1 MSRSRPAISSAND
14 LRKAFEGFFASK
26 AHTVVPSASL
36 IPHDP
41 TVLFTVAGMV
51 PFKPYFVGDE
61 AAPFKR
67 AVTVQKCTRA
77 GGKHNDLDEV
87 GRTKRHL
94 VFFEM
99 MGNFSFGDYFKSD
112 AIPWAWELVTE
123 VFGFDGDRLWIT
135 VHESDDEAEQIWHEV
150 VGVPMSRI
158 QRLGDE
164 DNFWQMGDAG
174 PCGPCSEIH
183 IDRGPAFGPEGGPLH
198 DPHGDRY
205 MEFWNLVFMQYNQ
218 SKDGSRTPLPKPSI
232 DTGAGLERILALM
245 QGTDSVWET
254 DVLFPM
260 IESAQSLTSKKY
272 KIGDYDDRDSF
283 SLRVLAEHARS
294 SMMLVNDGV
303 FPSNENRG
311 YVLRR
316 IIRRAVRHAY
326 LLGTEK
332 LVMPTLAETAISVMS
347 GAYPDLLANKDF
359 IVNVLS
365 REEERFRQTLKTG
378 LTILEGELSAG
389 AKTMSGTTAFTLHD
403 TYGFPIE
410 LTQEIAG
417 ERSVLVDVAG
427 FSKEMQEQRDR
438 AKSARKGSSVSA
450 ATVDSYREVMEQF
463 GTTNFVGYVSNQCE
477 ATVLAVLQNV
487 EAGPG
492 IVEVFLDVS
501 PFYAESGGQ
510 VGDTGT
516 IRTESGE
523 VQVLDTTFAL
533 PGLRRHTCSIVS
545 GDIEVGQSAKA
556 SINVVARDATRRN
569 HTATHML
576 HWALRQVLGEHVKQA
591 GSHVSPDRLRFDFSH
606 YAPVSA
612 SEIEEIERLTNEQLI
627 ANGPVRAYE
636 TSKDEAT
643 AAGAIAFF
651 GDKYGDIVRVL
662 EAGVSVELCG
672 GTHVGAL
679 GDIGMVKVVT
689 ESSIGSNLRRIE
701 AVTGA
706 NAVEYV
712 LAHHRTLTAAASL
725 LGAQPSELV
734 SAIQRKIDENKALG
748 EELRSLRSAQATS
761 RASEMAAS
769 AQDGVVVS
777 RVDGVTPND
786 LRELALAIRQNA
798 AIKIVVLGGVT
809 DTGGVALV
817 ATVSSDVSV
826 AAGDLIRDAAK
837 AVGGGGGGKG
847 DIATAGGKDPSA
859 IDAALELARSAVAKV
874 LST

>member
-1 MSRSRPAISSAND
+1 
-14 LRKAFEGFFASK
+14 
-26 AHTVVPSASL
+26 
-36 IPHDP
+36 
-41 TVLFTVAGMV
+41 MV

-438 AKSARKGSSVSA
+438 AKNARKGSSVSA

-734 SAIQRKIDENKALG
+734 SAIQRKIDESKALG

-769 AQDGVVVS
+769 AQGGVVVS

-798 AIKIVVLGGVT
+798 AIKVVVLGGVT

>member
-1 MSRSRPAISSAND
+1 MSGSRPAISSAND

-427 FSKEMQEQRDR
+427 FSQEMQEQRDR

-612 SEIEEIERLTNEQLI
+612 SEIEEIERLTNDQLI

-734 SAIQRKIDENKALG
+734 SAIQRKIDESKALG
-748 EELRSLRSAQATS
+748 EELRSLKSAQATS

-769 AQDGVVVS
+769 AQGGVVVS

-798 AIKIVVLGGVT
+798 AIKVVVLGGVT

>member
-1 MSRSRPAISSAND
+1 MSGSRPAISSAND

-99 MGNFSFGDYFKSD
+99 MGNFSFGDYFKSE

-748 EELRSLRSAQATS
+748 EELRLLRSAQATS

>member
-1 MSRSRPAISSAND
+1 MSGSRPAISSAND

-99 MGNFSFGDYFKSD
+99 MGNFSFGDYFKSE

-135 VHESDDEAEQIWHEV
+135 VHESDDEAEQIWHDV

-492 IVEVFLDVS
+492 IVEVFLDAS

-769 AQDGVVVS
+769 AQGGVVVS

>member
-1 MSRSRPAISSAND
+1 MSGSRPAISSAND

-99 MGNFSFGDYFKSD
+99 MGNFSFGDYFKSE

-427 FSKEMQEQRDR
+427 FSKEMQDQRDR
-438 AKSARKGSSVSA
+438 AKNARKGSSVSA

-734 SAIQRKIDENKALG
+734 SAIQRKIDESKALG

-769 AQDGVVVS
+769 AQGGVVVS

-798 AIKIVVLGGVT
+798 AIKVVVLGGVT

>member
-1 MSRSRPAISSAND
+1 
-14 LRKAFEGFFASK
+14 
-26 AHTVVPSASL
+26 
-36 IPHDP
+36 
-41 TVLFTVAGMV
+41 
-51 PFKPYFVGDE
+51 
-61 AAPFKR
+61 
-67 AVTVQKCTRA
+67 
-77 GGKHNDLDEV
+77 
-87 GRTKRHL
+87 
-94 VFFEM
+94 M

-438 AKSARKGSSVSA
+438 AKNARKGSSVSA

-679 GDIGMVKVVT
+679 GDIGIVKVVT

-734 SAIQRKIDENKALG
+734 SAIQRKIDDNKALG

-769 AQDGVVVS
+769 AQGGVVVS

-847 DIATAGGKDPSA
+847 DIAAAGGKDPSA

>member
-1 MSRSRPAISSAND
+1 MSGSRPAISSAND

-769 AQDGVVVS
+769 AQGGVVVS

>member
-1 MSRSRPAISSAND
+1 MSGSRPAISSAND

-99 MGNFSFGDYFKSD
+99 MGNFSFGDYFKSE

-492 IVEVFLDVS
+492 IVEVFLDAS

-769 AQDGVVVS
+769 AQGGVVVS

>member
-1 MSRSRPAISSAND
+1 
-14 LRKAFEGFFASK
+14 
-26 AHTVVPSASL
+26 
-36 IPHDP
+36 
-41 TVLFTVAGMV
+41 
-51 PFKPYFVGDE
+51 
-61 AAPFKR
+61 
-67 AVTVQKCTRA
+67 
-77 GGKHNDLDEV
+77 
-87 GRTKRHL
+87 
-94 VFFEM
+94 
-99 MGNFSFGDYFKSD
+99 
-112 AIPWAWELVTE
+112 
-123 VFGFDGDRLWIT
+123 
-135 VHESDDEAEQIWHEV
+135 
-150 VGVPMSRI
+150 
-158 QRLGDE
+158 
-164 DNFWQMGDAG
+164 
-174 PCGPCSEIH
+174 
-183 IDRGPAFGPEGGPLH
+183 
-198 DPHGDRY
+198 

-734 SAIQRKIDENKALG
+734 SAIQRKIDESKALG

-769 AQDGVVVS
+769 AQGGVVVS

>member
-1 MSRSRPAISSAND
+1 MSGSRPAISSAND

-438 AKSARKGSSVSA
+438 AKNARKGSSVSA

-477 ATVLAVLQNV
+477 ATVLAVLQNI

-679 GDIGMVKVVT
+679 GDIGIVKVVT

-769 AQDGVVVS
+769 AQGGVVVS